1 MMMGA
6 ALEVAAHLNNDA
18 PVSKD
23 ALKPAAAKNSRLAGT
38 TLHGTAARDTAIE
51 LIGDRAD
58 ESAGW
63 NNEFEQLAWLA
74 AHDLQEP
81 LRMIV
86 GFLQLLSQRYQSRL
100 DKEAQEFIGFAVDGA
115 WRMKQLLDDLL
126 EYSRAGRQRELGAV
140 ALEPVLDRALTT
152 LALRIR
158 ESGAT
163 VVRREL
169 PRVIGDEPGL
179 YCVFVNLIG
188 NALKFRGPA
197 SPEIRIGAEMSGNRA
212 VIFVEDNG
220 IGIEPEHQERIFRL
234 FQRLHGREEYEGNGV
249 GLALC
254 RRIVTRFGGQLGVE
268 SESGKGSIFRFSL
281 ALAPPPPSAR

>member
-1 MMMGA
+1 MMGA
-6 ALEVAAHLNNDA
+6 VLEVAAHPNNGA
-18 PVSKD
+18 PVGKD
-23 ALKPAAAKNSRLAGT
+23 ALKPVPAGNIHLAGT
-38 TLHGTAARDTAIE
+38 TPHGTAARATAIE
-51 LIGDRAD
+51 LIVEHPD
-58 ESAGW
+58 ESARFNG
-63 NNEFEQLAWLA
+63 EFEQLAGLA

-100 DKEAQEFIGFAVDGA
+100 DQEAQEFIGFAVDGA
-115 WRMKQLLDDLL
+115 RRMKQLLDDLL
-126 EYSRAGRQRELGAV
+126 EYSCASRQRELGAV
-140 ALEPVLDRALTT
+140 ALEPVLDRALAT

-163 VVRREL
+163 LVRREL

-179 YCVFVNLIG
+179 YCLFLNLIS

-197 SPEIRIGAEMSGNRA
+197 SPEIRIGAETIGNRA
-212 VIFVEDNG
+212 VIFVGDNG
-220 IGIEPEHQERIFRL
+220 IGIEPEHQERIFGL

-254 RRIVTRFGGQLGVE
+254 RRVVERFGGRIGVE
-268 SESGKGSIFRFSL
+268 SEPGKGSIFRFSL
-281 ALAPPPPSAR
+281 ALAPPLSFR